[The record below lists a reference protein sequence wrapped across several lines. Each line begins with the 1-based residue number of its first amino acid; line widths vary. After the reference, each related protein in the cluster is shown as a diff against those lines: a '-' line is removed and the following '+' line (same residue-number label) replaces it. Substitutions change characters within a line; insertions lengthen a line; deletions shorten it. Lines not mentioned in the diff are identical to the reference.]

1 MVNVRVILNAV
12 PHRLAVMQTV
22 IRATLL
28 TATALTVLTAC
39 GPDKQAAPAQ
49 TPAELPT
56 QSHEHPAPGGMA
68 VSPGGVTTAVDAPPA
83 ATESEFGQ
91 ACHAAKMWMDAQHAD
106 PHEGVGELVG
116 EGQHQARVG
125 DLDGFAG
132 AVTAGGIDE
141 ALLNRDVAG
150 QVGGR
155 VAVGGGFGALGPAQG
170 QGQVNDGVTGVG
182 RDVEGHRR
190 RVGDG
195 EVERRAV
202 G

>member
-39 GPDKQAAPAQ
+39 GPDKKAAPAH

-56 QSHEHPAPGGMA
+56 QSHEHPAPGGA
-68 VSPGGVTTAVDAPPA
+68 VSPGGVTTAVAAPA
-83 ATESEFGQ
+83 AATASEFGQ

-106 PHEGVGELVG
+106 PATLVEPYLDLMQRPETRDPGNFNTPWTEL
-116 EGQHQARVG
+116 
-125 DLDGFAG
+125 
-132 AVTAGGIDE
+132 TAGQQ
-141 ALLNRDVAG
+141 AG
-150 QVGGR
+150 VIM
-155 VAVGGGFGALGPAQG
+155 AATSASK
-170 QGQVNDGVTGVG
+170 
-182 RDVEGHRR
+182 
-190 RVGDG
+190 G
-195 EVERRAV
+195 EC

>member
-106 PHEGVGELVG
+106 PATLVEPYLNLMQRPETRDPGNFNTPWTEL
-116 EGQHQARVG
+116 
-125 DLDGFAG
+125 
-132 AVTAGGIDE
+132 TAGQQ
-141 ALLNRDVAG
+141 AG
-150 QVGGR
+150 VIM
-155 VAVGGGFGALGPAQG
+155 AATSASK
-170 QGQVNDGVTGVG
+170 
-182 RDVEGHRR
+182 
-190 RVGDG
+190 G
-195 EVERRAV
+195 EC